1 MCLQGEND
9 MNFQNINWDFNEAGN
24 WPVTIKMAA
33 VALACALVVVGWV
46 YYDTVDQWDS
56 LGKAEKKESSLK
68 KVFERKQAKA
78 VNLAAYK
85 QQLADMQKQ
94 FGAMLQQLPNKTQ
107 IADLLVDVSQAG
119 LASGLEFNLFQP
131 SGERKKDFYAEKPI
145 RLTVIGDYHEFGEF
159 VSNLAALP
167 RIVTLHNVSLT
178 PGKGGKMTMNATA
191 KTYRYLDEDEK

>member
-1 MCLQGEND
+1 
-9 MNFQNINWDFNEAGN
+9 MNFQDINWDFNEAGS
-24 WPVTIKMAA
+24 WPAVIKVAA
-33 VALACALVVVGWV
+33 VVLASILVMVAWV

-56 LGKAEKKESSLK
+56 LAKVEKKELTLK
-68 KVFERKQAKA
+68 KTFERKQAKA
-78 VNLAAYK
+78 VNLGAYK

-131 SGERKKDFYAEKPI
+131 SGERRKDFYAEKPI
-145 RLTVIGDYHEFGEF
+145 RLTVVGSYHEFGEF

-178 PGKGGKMTMNATA
+178 PGKGGNMTMNATA
-191 KTYRYLDEDEK
+191 KTYRYLDEDDK

>member
-1 MCLQGEND
+1 MNLQD
-9 MNFQNINWDFNEAGN
+9 INWDFNEAGN
-24 WPVTIKMAA
+24 WPVAIK
-33 VALACALVVVGWV
+33 VATVVLASVLVMVGWV
-46 YYDTVDQWDS
+46 YYDTVDQWS
-56 LGKAEKKESSLK
+56 GLEKVEKKELALK
-68 KVFERKQAKA
+68 KTFERKQAKA

-85 QQLADMQKQ
+85 QQLVDMQKQ

-131 SGERKKDFYAEKPI
+131 SGERRKDFYAEKPI
-145 RLTVIGDYHEFGEF
+145 KLTVVGNYHEFGEF

-178 PGKGGKMTMNATA
+178 PGKGESMTMNATA
-191 KTYRYLDEDEK
+191 KTYRYLDEDDK

>member
-1 MCLQGEND
+1 
-9 MNFQNINWDFNEAGN
+9 MNFQDINWDFNEAGS
-24 WPVTIKMAA
+24 WPAVIKVAA
-33 VALACALVVVGWV
+33 VVLASILVMVAWV

-56 LGKAEKKESSLK
+56 LAKVEKKELTLK
-68 KVFERKQAKA
+68 KTFERKQAKA
-78 VNLAAYK
+78 VNLGAYK

-131 SGERKKDFYAEKPI
+131 SAERRKDFYAEKPI
-145 RLTVIGDYHEFGEF
+145 RLTVVGSYHEFGEF

-178 PGKGGKMTMNATA
+178 PGKGGNMTMNATA
-191 KTYRYLDEDEK
+191 KTYRYLDEDDK

>member
-1 MCLQGEND
+1 
-9 MNFQNINWDFNEAGN
+9 MNFQSINWDFNEAGN
-24 WPVTIKMAA
+24 WPVTIKAAA
-33 VALACALVVVGWV
+33 VVLASALVVIGWV

-56 LGKAEKKESSLK
+56 LGKAEKKELSLK

-85 QQLADMQKQ
+85 QQLTDMQKQ

-145 RLTVIGDYHEFGEF
+145 RLTVIGDYHEFGKF

>member
-1 MCLQGEND
+1 
-9 MNFQNINWDFNEAGN
+9 MNFQDINWDFNEAGS
-24 WPVTIKMAA
+24 WPVVIKVAA
-33 VALACALVVVGWV
+33 VVLASILVMVAWV
-46 YYDTVDQWDS
+46 YYDTVDQWGG
-56 LGKAEKKESSLK
+56 LAKVEKKEHSLK
-68 KVFERKQAKA
+68 KTFENKQAKA
-78 VNLAAYK
+78 VNLGAYK

-131 SGERKKDFYAEKPI
+131 SPERRKDFYAEKPI
-145 RLTVIGDYHEFGEF
+145 RLTVVGSYHEFGEF

-178 PGKGGKMTMNATA
+178 PGSGDSMTMNATA
-191 KTYRYLDEDEK
+191 KTYRYLDEDDK

>member
-1 MCLQGEND
+1 
-9 MNFQNINWDFNEAGN
+9 MNFQDINWDFNEAGS
-24 WPVTIKMAA
+24 WPAVIKVAA
-33 VALACALVVVGWV
+33 VVLASILVMVAWV

-56 LGKAEKKESSLK
+56 LAKVEKKELTLK
-68 KVFERKQAKA
+68 KTFERKQAKA
-78 VNLAAYK
+78 VNLGAYK

-131 SGERKKDFYAEKPI
+131 SGERRKDFYAEKPI
-145 RLTVIGDYHEFGEF
+145 RLTVVGSYHEFGEF

-178 PGKGGKMTMNATA
+178 PGKGDNMTMNATA
-191 KTYRYLDEDEK
+191 KTYRYLDEDDK

>member
-1 MCLQGEND
+1 MDLQD
-9 MNFQNINWDFNEAGN
+9 INWDFNEAGN
-24 WPVTIKMAA
+24 WPVAIKVAA
-33 VALACALVVVGWV
+33 VVLASILVMAGGV
-46 YYDTVDQWDS
+46 YYDTVDQWNS
-56 LGKAEKKESSLK
+56 LEKVEKKEFSLK
-68 KVFERKQAKA
+68 KTFERKQAKA
-78 VNLAAYK
+78 VNLVAYK

-131 SGERKKDFYAEKPI
+131 SGERRKDFYAEKPI
-145 RLTVIGDYHEFGEF
+145 RLTVVGSYHEFGEF

-178 PGKGGKMTMNATA
+178 PGKGEQMTMNATA
-191 KTYRYLDEDEK
+191 KTYRYLDEDDK